1 VVAAALAAV
10 VALGPAAMAPGG
22 ADAAGT
28 SPRHADPAA
37 PARATPRVV
46 GGSAAPITVRPF
58 QVALYTPRGG
68 ALHLARTPY
77 QGQFCGGAILN
88 ATHVV
93 TAAHC
98 LFDPQTGLARAAAD
112 VRVLAGTARLR
123 GGTEPEA
130 PTARDVGV
138 LRMVARPD
146 FTLQNL
152 DGDAAVITLDAPL
165 YAGTPAVDGTT
176 AIAPISPADPTAFP
190 AAAAVE
196 STASVRVSGWG
207 NRAPQTADGQ
217 GSDDYPQDLQVADL
231 RVVPRTGCTATYAA
245 VGIRVHARQLCAGE
259 PAGGADACQGDS
271 GGPLTADEGG
281 TPVLV
286 GIVSLGS
293 GCAQAGRPGLYTH
306 VADPDVGAFL
316 RTAAG
321 LPATV
326 PAPTREAPTDR
337 DLLRPALRVDARTC
351 TRTRCTVRVRV
362 TAPAAAAT
370 GTPAAGP
377 LTVRASLR
385 TLARR
390 CRAGRP
396 CARGRARDHS
406 AVASAA
412 GRRTI
417 VLRGLT
423 PRRRY
428 ALTLRATDDA
438 GNRQRFATVVTLRP
452 R

>member
-1 VVAAALAAV
+1 MLAAV
-10 VALGPAAMAPGG
+10 VALGSAAAAPSG

-28 SPRHADPAA
+28 SPRHADPAS

-46 GGSAAPITVRPF
+46 GGSAAPITARPF
-58 QVALYTPRGG
+58 QVALYAPRGG
-68 ALHLARTPY
+68 TLHLPRTPY

-98 LFDPQTGLARAAAD
+98 LFDPQTGLARAVGD

-138 LRMVARPD
+138 LRMVARPG

-152 DGDAAVITLDAPL
+152 DGDAAVLTLDAPL
-165 YAGTPAVDGTT
+165 YEGTPAADGTA
-176 AIAPISPADPTAFP
+176 AIAPIAPADPTAFP
-190 AAAAVE
+190 AVAGVE
-196 STASVRVSGWG
+196 STAPVRVSGWG
-207 NRAPQTADGQ
+207 NRAPQTAGGQ
-217 GSDDYPQDLQVADL
+217 GADDYPQDLQVADV

-245 VGIRVHARQLCAGE
+245 VGIRVNARQLCAGE

-271 GGPLTADEGG
+271 GGPLTADDGG

-321 LPATV
+321 LPAPV
-326 PAPTREAPTDR
+326 PAPTREAPADR
-337 DLLRPALRVDARTC
+337 DVLRPALRVDARSC

-362 TAPAAAAT
+362 TAPAA
-370 GTPAAGP
+370 AAGP

-406 AVASAA
+406 GLASAA

-417 VLRGLT
+417 VLRGLV
-423 PRRRY
+423 PGRRY
-428 ALTLRATDDA
+428 ALTLRATDGA